1 MSSSS
6 SVPTLH
12 PTRSHASSG
21 YAGDLD
27 AKQRGKL
34 EQLQARLEAN
44 GCPYREAM
52 LHFEIEVCF
61 LLRFLR
67 HCKFDVG
74 KAEAML
80 VKHVEW
86 HRTFGPYPGG
96 VRGLLQRSPHEVLG
110 CDPALV
116 NAVLPMWHIGP
127 DLEHHPV
134 TMRQAGHWNPAKC
147 LEAVGGDIDRL
158 VQYHVYCSE
167 KSYMLLEAASETT
180 GNTLVEQFCTIID
193 VKGVTMKTA
202 LAKQSL
208 DVFKAIN
215 TIDAEHYPE
224 RVASCFVVNAPGWA
238 SFAWRV
244 MKVFVDPNL
253 RSRVAIKGSK
263 CLATLKQAI
272 DVSVIP
278 GSLGGD
284 HMYDGSEG
292 LQPSLYL
299 ASSHDWLHLEY
310 KPLVPLET
318 TGAGGAG
325 GGGDGGGERKESGKG
340 EEKNTPR
347 SPPEVVGMASAAG
360 VDVCQRREPLHGK
373 EGRLSGIRAEENN
386 GANGTRR
393 AEKNSAATTSPTAS
407 PIRRGSQMGGGS
419 GDGGDFNLQGGARG
433 GETSPNGGRGG
444 GGGVVGG
451 GDAGRAVGA
460 GGGLLS
466 RGKRKCSRRE
476 ERSGKMQVWVEVW
489 WPGEGS
495 GRGSSK
501 MAVRGVHGYGVVWW
515 CAVWRGL

>member
-1 MSSSS
+1 
-6 SVPTLH
+6 
-12 PTRSHASSG
+12 
-21 YAGDLD
+21 
-27 AKQRGKL
+27 
-34 EQLQARLEAN
+34 
-44 GCPYREAM
+44 
-52 LHFEIEVCF
+52 
-61 LLRFLR
+61 
-67 HCKFDVG
+67 
-74 KAEAML
+74 
-80 VKHVEW
+80 
-86 HRTFGPYPGG
+86 
-96 VRGLLQRSPHEVLG
+96 
-110 CDPALV
+110 
-116 NAVLPMWHIGP
+116 
-127 DLEHHPV
+127 
-134 TMRQAGHWNPAKC
+134 
-147 LEAVGGDIDRL
+147 
-158 VQYHVYCSE
+158 
-167 KSYMLLEAASETT
+167 
-180 GNTLVEQFCTIID
+180 
-193 VKGVTMKTA
+193 MKTA

-386 GANGTRR
+386 GAKGIRR

-466 RGKRKCSRRE
+466 RGKRKCSWRE
-476 ERSGKMQVWVEVW
+476 VRSGKMQVWVAVW